1 MKLKALTI
9 FIAILLIMACSS
21 DPEYSVKQLA
31 EDDTTFK
38 QAKAFCEDGTYSASG
53 VTCQNLKKATTK
65 RLWRVD

>member
-1 MKLKALTI
+1 MKLKTLTI
-9 FIAILLIMACSS
+9 FIAILIITACSS
-21 DPEYSVKQLA
+21 DPEYSVKQL
-31 EDDTTFK
+31 EDDATFK